1 MPFAEINPP
10 DIPILPGPGYKY
22 LNSCPPTGNVYQ
34 DLVDLTTPSP
44 DKPYLTFY
52 LSSPLCLVPAVL
64 VIYPNWVLTLW
75 GFLYNH
81 NLE

>member
-34 DLVDLTTPSP
+34 DLVDLTT
-44 DKPYLTFY
+44 
-52 LSSPLCLVPAVL
+52 LSSNVLYLNVPPPFMSSPCMDLSQLGTNLV
-64 VIYPNWVLTLW
+64 
-75 GFLYNH
+75 GH
-81 NLE
+81 S